1 MQQCKRVPTS
11 NKEQAD
17 SWQQVY
23 TTIAYVACFQKN
35 TTTAVAARR
44 ELHTP
49 DAVAAVRRTCGGA
62 ERVDADV
69 MRGCTPQR
77 MLAIMLMTTKNA
89 ASL

>member
-1 MQQCKRVPTS
+1 MQPAFK
-11 NKEQAD
+11 
-17 SWQQVY
+17 
-23 TTIAYVACFQKN
+23 KN
-35 TTTAVAARR
+35 TTTAMAARR

-77 MLAIMLMTTKNA
+77 MLGNHADDHEKSCFSVT
-89 ASL
+89 